1 MKQYLACF
9 QRERLKKIC
18 KNKGL
23 YRVQKSIFLGLL
35 NKNQK
40 DEMVV
45 LVSNVSA
52 VSEELAA
59 TTEEV
64 AATTHQFGE
73 TIHTLTNMSK
83 QIAESV
89 VELEEKIA
97 HFKVQE

>member
-40 DEMVV
+40 DELKIMMERIVNEDTD
-45 LVSNVSA
+45 SIYIFPS
-52 VSEELAA
+52 
-59 TTEEV
+59 TTE
-64 AATTHQFGE
+64 
-73 TIHTLTNMSK
+73 L
-83 QIAESV
+83 
-89 VELEEKIA
+89 LEMDLMRSW
-97 HFKVQE
+97 